1 MENTPNIGLKRW
13 EGGDR
18 ILHSEFNDNWDK
30 LDAALLSK
38 LGAAELI
45 GECVNESRSDRIGVD
60 LSTLDWSRY
69 TFVLAELTVRP
80 SRKDALLYF
89 LADIPGNKQYTEAYP
104 ASVPGPRTMLISPLR
119 DAAAPA
125 RVLTFPGGDLTV
137 ADAAC
142 NAIREIYAFSNA
154 TGGFEAGARLR
165 VLGLR

>member
-1 MENTPNIGLKRW
+1 MKKTTNYQLNQWAKT
-13 EGGDR
+13 DR
-18 ILHSEFNDNWDK
+18 IMMDDFNADNAK
-30 LDAALLSK
+30 IDAALLSK

-60 LSTLDWSRY
+60 LSALDWSRY